1 LSAGEFL
8 TLVVEMM
15 QVLGM
20 DRKAYGKLIKYFYL
34 ILPDISCGCNA
45 HQSAV
50 EGVQLDIFE
59 NGSIFFQPREKPDNF
74 GVIL

>member
-20 DRKAYGKLIKYFYL
+20 DRKAWERSLFEMLYL
-34 ILPDISCGCNA
+34 ILPDISCGRNA
-45 HQSAV
+45 H
-50 EGVQLDIFE
+50 
-59 NGSIFFQPREKPDNF
+59 
-74 GVIL
+74 

>member
-20 DRKAYGKLIKYFYL
+20 DRKA
-34 ILPDISCGCNA
+34 
-45 HQSAV
+45 
-50 EGVQLDIFE
+50 
-59 NGSIFFQPREKPDNF
+59 
-74 GVIL
+74 